1 MKRTIIAVAVLA
13 AGFGLAACGSTASP
27 QAAPAPAPVTI
38 TQAPPPAVTV
48 PAAPAPAPVVESPAA
63 APAPVVEAPAAGPA
77 PATQAAPPA
86 EVKVPMPNVVGMNL
100 QAAQDLI
107 QTQGVFFSRSEDATG
122 AGRMQIL
129 DRDWVVVDQTP
140 AAGELIGEGDAL
152 LYVKKIGE

>member
-1 MKRTIIAVAVLA
+1 MKRTLVAVAVLA
-13 AGFGLAACGSTASP
+13 AGFGLAACGSTATP
-27 QAAPAPAPVTI
+27 QAAPAPAPVTV

-48 PAAPAPAPVVESPAA
+48 TAAAAP
-63 APAPVVEAPAAGPA
+63 APAPVVEAPAAAPA
-77 PATQAAPPA
+77 PVTQAAPPA
-86 EVKVPMPNVVGMNL
+86 EVKVPMPDVVGMNL

-152 LYVKKIGE
+152 LYVKKISE

>member
-1 MKRTIIAVAVLA
+1 
-13 AGFGLAACGSTASP
+13 
-27 QAAPAPAPVTI
+27 
-38 TQAPPPAVTV
+38 
-48 PAAPAPAPVVESPAA
+48 
-63 APAPVVEAPAAGPA
+63 
-77 PATQAAPPA
+77 
-86 EVKVPMPNVVGMNL
+86 MPDVVGMNL

>member
-48 PAAPAPAPVVESPAA
+48 TAAP
-63 APAPVVEAPAAGPA
+63 GPA

>member
-1 MKRTIIAVAVLA
+1 
-13 AGFGLAACGSTASP
+13 
-27 QAAPAPAPVTI
+27 VTV

-48 PAAPAPAPVVESPAA
+48 TAAPAP
-63 APAPVVEAPAAGPA
+63 APAPVVEAPAAAPA
-77 PATQAAPPA
+77 PATQAAPLA
-86 EVKVPMPNVVGMNL
+86 EAKVPMPDVVGMNL

>member
-1 MKRTIIAVAVLA
+1 MKRTVIAVAVLA
-13 AGFGLAACGSTASP
+13 AGFGLAACGSAAATP
-27 QAAPAPAPVTI
+27 AAPAPAPVTI

-48 PAAPAPAPVVESPAA
+48 TAAPGPAPAA
-63 APAPVVEAPAAGPA
+63 APVVEAPAPAPAPA
-77 PATQAAPPA
+77 PATQSAPPA
-86 EVKVPMPNVVGMNL
+86 DVKVPMPDVVGMNL

>member
-1 MKRTIIAVAVLA
+1 MKRTVIAVAVLA
-13 AGFGLAACGSTASP
+13 AGFGLAACGSAAATP
-27 QAAPAPAPVTI
+27 AAPAPAPVTI

-48 PAAPAPAPVVESPAA
+48 TAAPGPAPAA
-63 APAPVVEAPAAGPA
+63 APVVEAPAPAPA
-77 PATQAAPPA
+77 PATQSAPPA
-86 EVKVPMPNVVGMNL
+86 DVKVPMPDVVGMNL

>member
-1 MKRTIIAVAVLA
+1 MKRTIIAAAVLA
-13 AGFGLAACGSTASP
+13 SGFGLAACGSTAATP
-27 QAAPAPAPVTI
+27 AAPAPAPVTI

-48 PAAPAPAPVVESPAA
+48 TAAPAPAPAA
-63 APAPVVEAPAAGPA
+63 APVVEAPAAAPT

-107 QTQGVFFSRSEDATG
+107 QTHGVFFSRSEDATG